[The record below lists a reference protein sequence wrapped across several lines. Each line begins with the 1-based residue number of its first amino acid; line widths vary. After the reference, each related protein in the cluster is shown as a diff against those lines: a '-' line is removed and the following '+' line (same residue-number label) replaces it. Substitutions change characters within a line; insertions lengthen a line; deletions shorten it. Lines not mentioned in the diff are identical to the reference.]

1 LHQFAKI
8 EFDTTQMAYC
18 VHCGSEVTGRFCAR
32 CGAPVEG
39 GSPPPLPP
47 TPLSGLQENVASAL
61 CYLLL
66 ILSGVLFLAMEPYNR
81 NRTVRFHAFQ
91 SIFVWIGIVILSI
104 AVAIVSQ
111 FWSLIPFAGRIIGG
125 LIWSAF
131 GLGVFV
137 LWIALMYKAYN
148 REKWILPVVG
158 PLAEKQI

>member
-1 LHQFAKI
+1 MQ
-8 EFDTTQMAYC
+8 
-18 VHCGSEVTGRFCAR
+18 RFQPAQ
-32 CGAPVEG
+32 CGAPVG
-39 GSPPPLPP
+39 GPPPPPSSPP
-47 TPLSGLQENVASAL
+47 PLSGLQENVASAL

-66 ILSGVLFLAMEPYNR
+66 ILSGVLFLVIEPYNR

-104 AVAIVSQ
+104 AFSIISRVWTMVPYAGWIVS
-111 FWSLIPFAGRIIGG
+111 G

-131 GLGVFV
+131 GVGVFV

-158 PLAEKQI
+158 PLAEKQV

>member
-1 LHQFAKI
+1 
-8 EFDTTQMAYC
+8 MAYC

-39 GSPPPLPP
+39 PPPPP
-47 TPLSGLQENVASAL
+47 SSPSRLSSLDDNVSGLEENVASAL

-66 ILSGVLFLAMEPYNR
+66 ILSGVLFLVIEPYNR

-91 SIFVWIGIVILSI
+91 SIFVWVGIVILSI

-137 LWIALMYKAYN
+137 LWIVLMYKAYN
-148 REKWILPVVG
+148 REKWILPLVG
-158 PLAEKQI
+158 PLAEKQV

>member
-1 LHQFAKI
+1 
-8 EFDTTQMAYC
+8 MAYC

-39 GSPPPLPP
+39 PPPPPSSPP
-47 TPLSGLQENVASAL
+47 PLSGLQDNVASAL

-66 ILSGVLFLAMEPYNR
+66 ILSGVLFLVIEPYNR

-91 SIFVWIGIVILSI
+91 SIFVWIGIVIVSI

-111 FWSLIPFAGRIIGG
+111 FWMLIPFAGRIIGG

-137 LWIALMYKAYN
+137 LWIVLMVKAYN

-158 PLAEKQI
+158 PLAEKQV